1 MADIRVRNLSQEA
14 AESCYEAYL
23 KGERPKEGTILVS
36 GPVVVF
42 TSDTFEMKGETL
54 EDGEEKFVSILDNE
68 AKSRAALCEYKN
80 GRRLPA
86 GAALAAMKEGYFA
99 FQSEYM
105 NEEGTPFT
113 LSFDPLEE
121 VMTALFELQAS
132 VLPRPVRK
140 YDIFVSQLLQR
151 RRRCLLRARYKFGSH
166 SADYLNIGIYCL

>member
-68 AKSRAALCEYKN
+68 ARA
-80 GRRLPA
+80 GRPFANTKTAAASPQAQPLLP
-86 GAALAAMKEGYFA
+86 
-99 FQSEYM
+99 
-105 NEEGTPFT
+105 
-113 LSFDPLEE
+113 
-121 VMTALFELQAS
+121 
-132 VLPRPVRK
+132 
-140 YDIFVSQLLQR
+140 
-151 RRRCLLRARYKFGSH
+151 
-166 SADYLNIGIYCL
+166 